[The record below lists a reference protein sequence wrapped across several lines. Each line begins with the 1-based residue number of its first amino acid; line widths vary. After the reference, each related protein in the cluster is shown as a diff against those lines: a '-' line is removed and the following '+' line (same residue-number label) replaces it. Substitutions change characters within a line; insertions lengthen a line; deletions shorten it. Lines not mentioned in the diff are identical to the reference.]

1 MHYMYSDKLL
11 DVDCSL
17 SKFGGLGTFEQL
29 MHGHKIEKV
38 HVMVGSKL
46 FRKCFHRY
54 LVSLFLILVGCSL
67 MSMIG
72 KMFQILG
79 KRLK

>member
-1 MHYMYSDKLL
+1 
-11 DVDCSL
+11 
-17 SKFGGLGTFEQL
+17 